1 MEEIKTEH
9 VRTFVRKTQFIA
21 AAAGIVLGLAFSYF
35 WSKSIGLGFITGTG
49 ISIINFQ
56 LMAVDAFQIAGKD
69 TGKFRKYIM
78 GRYVLRYAIIFIC
91 LTLIVT
97 RTDLSIYAV
106 FAGLFLAQI
115 VIVFGRLFQMAGT
128 VVKTTGG

>member
-1 MEEIKTEH
+1 MEEIKPEH
-9 VRTFVRKTQFIA
+9 VRTFVRKTQLIA

-35 WSKSIGLGFITGTG
+35 WSKAIGLGFITGAG

-56 LMAVDAFQIAGKD
+56 LMAVDAFQIAGKAP
-69 TGKFRKYIM
+69 GKFRKFIFS
-78 GRYVLRYAIIFIC
+78 RYVLRYAIIFVCI
-91 LTLIVT
+91 TLIVT

-106 FAGLFLAQI
+106 FAGLLLAQI

-128 VVKTTGG
+128 VFKTTVG